1 MLSSPESPPNPS
13 PASLNDV
20 PVGQRVQIA
29 SLPSHAVLRERLWAL
44 GIRPGVVIQVVRRG
58 RPGGI
63 LHLAQGPLEF
73 MLRREQAAEIAV
85 RVAEAPGNGRRP
97 EGSLP

>member
-1 MLSSPESPPNPS
+1 MVASPGSPSNPS
-13 PASLNDV
+13 PHSLNDV
-20 PVGQRVQIA
+20 PVGQRVRIA

-63 LHLAQGPLEF
+63 LHLAHGPLEF
-73 MLRREQAAEIAV
+73 MLRRDQAAEIAV
-85 RVAEAPGNGRRP
+85 AEVGAFG
-97 EGSLP
+97 EGPSPQEP

>member
-1 MLSSPESPPNPS
+1 MLSSPGSPPNPS
-13 PASLNDV
+13 PPSLNDV

-29 SLPSHAVLRERLWAL
+29 SLPSHAVLRERLWPL

-63 LHLAQGPLEF
+63 LHLAHGPLEF
-73 MLRREQAAEIAV
+73 MLRRYQAAEIAV
-85 RVAEAPGNGRRP
+85 AEAGASG
-97 EGSLP
+97 EGPSPQEP

>member
-1 MLSSPESPPNPS
+1 MVASPGSPSNPS
-13 PASLNDV
+13 PQSLNDV
-20 PVGQRVQIA
+20 PVGQWVRIA

-63 LHLAQGPLEF
+63 LHLAHGPLEF
-73 MLRREQAAEIAV
+73 MLRRDQAGEIAV
-85 RVAEAPGNGRRP
+85 AEAGASG
-97 EGSLP
+97 EGPSPQEP